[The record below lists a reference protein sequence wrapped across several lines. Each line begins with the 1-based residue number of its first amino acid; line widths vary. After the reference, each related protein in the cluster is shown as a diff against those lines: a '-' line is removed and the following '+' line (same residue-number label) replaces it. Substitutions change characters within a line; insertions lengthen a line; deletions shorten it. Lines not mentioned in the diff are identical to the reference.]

1 MKYSP
6 PKDDIL
12 IVNLW
17 IFALI
22 GWDLGLWRRQV
33 EDDPI
38 EIWPPAH
45 ILGQPG
51 MMMLVM
57 IVIILMTSP
66 WHKWRD
72 WREGW
77 REQGGKRSQWG
88 SGRPG
93 RGCRGHLVVILI
105 ILTIMH
111 TISIMMMLMCMRSK
125 DQGGL
130 ALGCRGYLDMIV
142 MMNILRGNNSQCRFK
157 KPNCIVK

>member
-17 IFALI
+17 IFALM
-22 GWDLGLWRRQV
+22 GWDLGLWRHQV

-66 WHKWRD
+66 WYKWRD

-77 REQGGKRSQWG
+77 RERCCRWLWWWSWLWCWQSCWFYIYTCGWLRSWWQWCHLDTSEETKRESGENEEEREASENQGGQAG
-88 SGRPG
+88 AVG
-93 RGCRGHLVVILI
+93 VI
-105 ILTIMH
+105 
-111 TISIMMMLMCMRSK
+111 
-125 DQGGL
+125 
-130 ALGCRGYLDMIV
+130 
-142 MMNILRGNNSQCRFK
+142 
-157 KPNCIVK
+157 

>member
-6 PKDDIL
+6 SKDDIL

-17 IFALI
+17 IFAPI

-51 MMMLVM
+51 IMLLVM
-57 IVIILMTSP
+57 IVIILMMSP

-77 REQGGKRSQWG
+77 RERWCQRLWWWLRLWCWQSCWCHIYTCGWLRLWWQWQWCHLDTSEETKGKGGENEEEREASENQGGKAG
-88 SGRPG
+88 AVG
-93 RGCRGHLVVILI
+93 VI
-105 ILTIMH
+105 
-111 TISIMMMLMCMRSK
+111 
-125 DQGGL
+125 
-130 ALGCRGYLDMIV
+130 
-142 MMNILRGNNSQCRFK
+142 
-157 KPNCIVK
+157 